1 MKLTGELKDKV
12 DQAATLEDAKD
23 IIAQAGQKLT
33 DDEVGEA
40 TGGVTLPQNQEN
52 DQASQ
57 IDFSNPFSKPG
68 LTISDLIQKQ
78 TSSLRNGWPD
88 YDEHEDK
95 TPVIHGPIGKER
107 GL

>member
-12 DQAATLEDAKD
+12 EQTSNLEEANDVIAK
-23 IIAQAGQKLT
+23 AGMLPT

-52 DQASQ
+52 DQASP
-57 IDFSNPFSKPG
+57 IDFSDPFSKPG
-68 LTISDLIQKQ
+68 HMISDLIHKQ
-78 TSSLRNGWPD
+78 TSSLRNEWPD

-95 TPVIHGPIGKER
+95 TPVIHGPIG
-107 GL
+107 